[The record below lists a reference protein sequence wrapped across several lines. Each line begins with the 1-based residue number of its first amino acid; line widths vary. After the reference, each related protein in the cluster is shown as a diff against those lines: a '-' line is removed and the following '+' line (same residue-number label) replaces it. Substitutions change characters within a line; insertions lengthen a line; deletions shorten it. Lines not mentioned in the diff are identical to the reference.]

1 MDLAILGLGVPSM
14 NSGSVKPTLTDNS
27 SQIGRRIGLGGLTGD
42 EGLGGTVK
50 ELVRDDGAVSNV
62 LHELLVRGAEVG
74 GGVGLHR
81 SEVVSLGLEL
91 SPAAGGAGGD
101 PEHGFVD
108 EVGEGL
114 LPEPGEGGQ
123 LHVLGDDLQPLH
135 GTVGEEG
142 VLGVR
147 GRHVDRKAVTIL

>member
-62 LHELLVRGAEVG
+62 LHELLVRGAEIG

-81 SEVVSLGLEL
+81 SKVMSLGLAL
-91 SPAAGGAGGD
+91 APATSGAGGD
-101 PEHGFVD
+101 PEHGLVD
-108 EVGEGL
+108 EVYESL
-114 LPEPGEGGQ
+114 LPEPGEGDQ
-123 LHVLGDDLQPLH
+123 LHVLGDVLEPLH
-135 GTVGEEG
+135 GTIGEEG
-142 VLGVR
+142 VFGVP
-147 GRHVDRKAVTIL
+147 GRHHGRKCS